1 MLLVCP
7 KAKGINWLNKIL
19 FLTDVAVQL
28 NFLVISYS
36 YSFIISY
43 LTVACS
49 FNNTNLKAQKYLK
62 ICYFYLDK
70 DTVT

>member
-7 KAKGINWLNKIL
+7 AAKGINWLNKIP

-28 NFLVISYS
+28 NFLVISYV

-43 LTVACS
+43 LTVAYI
-49 FNNTNLKAQKYLK
+49 FNNTNLKTQKN
-62 ICYFYLDK
+62 I
-70 DTVT
+70 